1 MQGIEHIILALTPAE
16 RWSAAQRVNVGSRA
30 EYGLMLG
37 AGVVLVVLVVLLMW
51 VSYRR
56 WVQSQQR
63 KRELF
68 AEDAMRRGLSARE
81 CQVLLAIADRSG
93 LRRPQD
99 ILTREDA
106 FDRGMAQLL
115 AECARTRT
123 PQENEQLKVE
133 LAEVREKLGYLIAL
147 PCGEEAGQDALSSWN
162 IAADR
167 VLMVF
172 GLTDA
177 VGAVGGQDHAP
188 RVERTVAAV
197 GRVRRCQRT
206 SRGLSI
212 AVELSD
218 LSDAETDDL
227 IHMVNQACADADYRS
242 EGYTP
247 EASGTAGRV
256 RTAMPQS

>member
-1 MQGIEHIILALTPAE
+1 MQGIEYIVLALTPAE
-16 RWSAAQRVNVGSRA
+16 RWSAAQQVNVASRT
-30 EYGLMLG
+30 EYGFMLG
-37 AGVVLVVLVVLLMW
+37 AGVALVVLAVLLMW
-51 VSYRR
+51 VSYWRWAQRR
-56 WVQSQQR
+56 QR

-68 AEDAMRRGLSARE
+68 TEDAMQRGLSARE
-81 CQVLLAIADRSG
+81 CQVLLAVVDRSG

-99 ILTREDA
+99 VLAREDA
-106 FDRGMAQLL
+106 FDRGMARLL
-115 AECARTRT
+115 AEGARTRT
-123 PQENEQLKVE
+123 PQENEQLKGE
-133 LAEVREKLGYLIAL
+133 LAEVREKLGYLIVL
-147 PCGEEAGQDALSSWN
+147 PCGEEAGQDALSSWD

-177 VGAVGGQDHAP
+177 VGAGGGQDRAP
-188 RVERTVAAV
+188 RLARTVAAV

-206 SRGLSI
+206 GRGLSV

-227 IHMVNQACADADYRS
+227 IHMVNRACSDADDRS
-242 EGYTP
+242 DGDTA
-247 EASGTAGRV
+247 EAGGATGRV

>member
-1 MQGIEHIILALTPAE
+1 MQGIEHIVLALTPAE
-16 RWSAAQRVNVGSRA
+16 RWSAAQQVNVASRT

-37 AGVVLVVLVVLLMW
+37 AGVALVVLLVLLVW

-63 KRELF
+63 RRELF
-68 AEDAMRRGLSARE
+68 TEDAMRRGLSARE
-81 CQVLLAIADRSG
+81 CEVLLAIADRSG
-93 LRRPQD
+93 LRHPRD
-99 ILTREDA
+99 ILVREDA
-106 FDRGMAQLL
+106 FDRGMARLL

-133 LAEVREKLGYLIAL
+133 IAEVREKLGYLIAL
-147 PCGEEAGQDALSSWN
+147 PCGEKAGQDALSSWD

-177 VGAVGGQDHAP
+177 VGRAGGQDHAP
-188 RVERTVAAV
+188 RLERTVAAV

-206 SRGLSI
+206 GRGLSI

-227 IHMVNQACADADYRS
+227 IHMVNQACAGADDRGDGDA
-242 EGYTP
+242 P
-247 EASGTAGRV
+247 QASGTGRRV
-256 RTAMPQS
+256 KTAMPQS